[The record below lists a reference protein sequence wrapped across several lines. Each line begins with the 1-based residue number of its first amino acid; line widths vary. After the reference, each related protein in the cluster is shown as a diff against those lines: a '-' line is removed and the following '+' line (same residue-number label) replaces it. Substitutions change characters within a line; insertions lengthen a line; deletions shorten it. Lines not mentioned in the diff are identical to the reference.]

1 MGKLDNTKP
10 FYKQFRQNVIVDLNV
25 SNRIENTG
33 LSDILADVAKY
44 CFMGEP
50 CMPPRQ
56 VRSLLAKLV
65 QPEHTLVQ
73 I

>member
-10 FYKQFRQNVIVDLNV
+10 FYKQFRQNIIVDLNV

-33 LSDILADVAKY
+33 LSDILADVAEHS
-44 CFMGEP
+44 FMGEP
-50 CMPPRQ
+50 CIPPRQ
-56 VRSLLAKLV
+56 VRSLLAELV
-65 QPEHTLVQ
+65 QPEHALVH